1 MPDFISSV
9 NGPTAVRRLILEHLA
24 SCATCRRRTLHQRFV
39 TLDAI
44 GNVVSDESICV
55 PCTDRAAGP
64 GSPSPMWLMKQ
75 ARASKPKS
83 QRSGAPRSST
93 AHG

>member
-1 MPDFISSV
+1 MADLISSG
-9 NGPTAVRRLILEHLA
+9 NGPEVVRRPILEHLA
-24 SCATCRRRTLHQRFV
+24 SCATCRRRTLHQRVV

-64 GSPSPMWLMKQ
+64 SPVSFMKH
-75 ARASKPKS
+75 ARASKPKY
-83 QRSGAPRSST
+83 QRSGLRYTRP
-93 AHG
+93 

>member
-9 NGPTAVRRLILEHLA
+9 NVPKAVRRLILEHLV
-24 SCATCRRRTLHQRFV
+24 SCAPCRRRTLHQRVV

-55 PCTDRAAGP
+55 PCNEHAAGP
-64 GSPSPMWLMKQ
+64 DSPSPASLMKQ

-83 QRSGAPRSST
+83 QRSGLRHT
-93 AHG
+93 